1 MQRWLYILITLA
13 LFAVGVWL
21 VASVSD
27 KFNSVSK
34 APEENKKT
42 SVPTQKEPGE
52 QSFANE
58 VFLLSKFFDE
68 NECKTVAQC
77 DCCASDLFFLNSRQ
91 FVMVSR
97 CLYNDT
103 YFSGTYSIT
112 ERNLALT
119 FSQKSVV
126 EKIEEETNEIS
137 YETAMQK
144 IGNIEFIIDFC
155 QEHIKV
161 HNSTIK
167 EFTNGSKYDSKTATE
182 LLNSLKS
189 NQVFKLLAI

>member
-68 NECKTVAQC
+68 NECKTVAQ
-77 DCCASDLFFLNSRQ
+77 
-91 FVMVSR
+91 
-97 CLYNDT
+97 
-103 YFSGTYSIT
+103 
-112 ERNLALT
+112 
-119 FSQKSVV
+119 
-126 EKIEEETNEIS
+126 
-137 YETAMQK
+137 
-144 IGNIEFIIDFC
+144 
-155 QEHIKV
+155 
-161 HNSTIK
+161 
-167 EFTNGSKYDSKTATE
+167 
-182 LLNSLKS
+182 
-189 NQVFKLLAI
+189 